1 LTKEGRV
8 NRLTIATAAAL
19 SVALVGAA
27 SAQTV
32 KGGAN
37 GLKGKIV
44 TGSCTAAPGLSCTI
58 LSAPEKGALVI
69 TTGCLTGANP
79 SGFYGFVLNG
89 QPLHQDCLT
98 SDEVSNTLPVG
109 YVVAPG
115 SDLECANPASSTL
128 PVVCT
133 ASGILTKK

>member
-1 LTKEGRV
+1 M
-8 NRLTIATAAAL
+8 NRPAIATAAAL
-19 SVALVGAA
+19 SLALAGAA

-44 TGSCTAAPGLSCTI
+44 TGSCTAGPGLSCTI

-69 TTGCLTGANP
+69 TTGCLTSVSA
-79 SGFYGFVLNG
+79 SGHYGFVLNG
-89 QPLHQDCLT
+89 QPLHQNCLT
-98 SDEVSNTLPVG
+98 SDDVSNTLPVG
-109 YVVAPG
+109 YVVPPG
-115 SDLECANPASSTL
+115 DDLECVNPPTSTL

-133 ASGILTKK
+133 ASGILAKK